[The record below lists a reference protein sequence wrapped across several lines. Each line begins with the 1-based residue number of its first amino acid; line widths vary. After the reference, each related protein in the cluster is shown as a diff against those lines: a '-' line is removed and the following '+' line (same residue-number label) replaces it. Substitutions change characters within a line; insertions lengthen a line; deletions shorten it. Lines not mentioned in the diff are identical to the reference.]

1 MLDSGIRA
9 IETRAALHE
18 DDFGVAPGFVWGRL
32 APPWLCCS

>member
-1 MLDSGIRA
+1 MLDRGTRV
-9 IETRAALHE
+9 IEARTALPE